1 MRLFRCACHSGLS
14 YLRSPADAAS
24 GAPAPKSG
32 GKVDAS
38 VFKDIAAAS
47 RILADQGVV
56 DGFGHVSMRHPHD
69 SNRFLMSRSLAPA
82 LVTPDDILEYDLECE
97 CVDARGFGSFLERF
111 IHGSIYRARPDINA
125 VAHSHSPNVIPFGLT
140 GRPMQAMFHNA
151 AFIARGVPIFDISEK
166 FGATDMLVGN
176 NSKGDALS
184 AVLADKDVVLMRAHG
199 SVATGPDL
207 QTAVFRAVYT
217 ELNARMLVTATML
230 GGHIAALSPEEG
242 RLADEVNRN
251 AGFRAWDLWKSRVGY

>member
-1 MRLFRCACHSGLS
+1 VCVGSNNA
-14 YLRSPADAAS
+14 AAAVDAAL
-24 GAPAPKSG
+24 
-32 GKVDAS
+32 VEDL
-38 VFKDIAAAS
+38 VAANH
-47 RILADQGVV
+47 ILVNQGVL
-56 DGFGHVSMRHPHD
+56 DGFGHVSMRDPRNPQH
-69 SNRFLMSRSLAPA
+69 LLLSRSMAPA
-82 LVTPDDILEYDLECE
+82 LTTAADILEYDLDCNAI
-97 CVDARGFGSFLERF
+97 DDRGRSGFLERF

-140 GRPMQAMFHNA
+140 GRPLQAMFHNA

-176 NSKGDALS
+176 NPKGDALS
-184 AVLADKDVVLMRAHG
+184 DVLADKDVVLMRAHG

-217 ELNARMLVTATML
+217 ELNARMQVTATML
-230 GGHIAALSPEEG
+230 GGNIAALSPEEG

-251 AGFRAWDLWKSRVGY
+251 AGFRAWDLWKSRVGF